1 MGQGRHTLRSVSD
14 PVYPPVDQWK
24 REVFRQFLN
33 VMSDISLD
41 HTASDCTQS
50 ENNSKDYKAHHSN
63 RLVNLLISNL
73 DTYSTDVRS
82 LFKSTCSMLREAK
95 DTSQKNN
102 RNSITCITKLT
113 YFKWGSVGSQS
124 LFSNEYGV
132 LSNVY
137 RSRESS
143 NIMTT
148 LCSTQLTLWECFHYE
163 FDRQQSK
170 SQRMQ

>member
-1 MGQGRHTLRSVSD
+1 MHVKIYTWSASDANALSVLIWYRL
-14 PVYPPVDQWK
+14 VPVDQWK

-50 ENNSKDYKAHHSN
+50 DNNSKDYKAHHSN

-82 LFKSTCSMLREAK
+82 LFKSTCSMLREAN

-102 RNSITCITKLT
+102 RNSLRA
-113 YFKWGSVGSQS
+113 S
-124 LFSNEYGV
+124 LNWPISNEGRSVVRVSLTTETV
-132 LSNVY
+132 L
-137 RSRESS
+137 R
-143 NIMTT
+143 
-148 LCSTQLTLWECFHYE
+148 WE
-163 FDRQQSK
+163 
-170 SQRMQ
+170 